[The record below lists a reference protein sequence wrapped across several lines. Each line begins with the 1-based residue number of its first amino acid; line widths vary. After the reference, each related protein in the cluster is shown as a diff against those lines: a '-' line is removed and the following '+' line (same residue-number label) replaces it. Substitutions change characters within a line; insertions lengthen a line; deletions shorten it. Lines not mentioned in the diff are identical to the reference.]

1 MTSCCVL
8 FCFFSGGENV
18 STEDMKV
25 CVQAMI
31 CCNYMKPS
39 ISHISLRE
47 VTGSFCRRLY
57 QL

>member
-47 VTGSFCRRLY
+47 VTGSFCRH
-57 QL
+57 